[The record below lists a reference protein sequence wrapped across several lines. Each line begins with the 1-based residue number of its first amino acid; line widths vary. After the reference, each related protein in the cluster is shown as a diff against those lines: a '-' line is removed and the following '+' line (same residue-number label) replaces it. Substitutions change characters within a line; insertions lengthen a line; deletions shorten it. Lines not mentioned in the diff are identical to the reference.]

1 MEPPSCFS
9 LKIYILWI
17 KLYKIRATNI
27 SQKALSDTSTVV
39 CVYMHAL
46 VSVLS
51 LPTGQYQDEWL
62 ISCLANDVTNW
73 RNVKMFSPFHK
84 NCVASF

>member
-1 MEPPSCFS
+1 
-9 LKIYILWI
+9 
-17 KLYKIRATNI
+17 
-27 SQKALSDTSTVV
+27 
-39 CVYMHAL
+39 MHAL
-46 VSVLS
+46 ASVLS
-51 LPTGQYQDEWL
+51 LPPGQYQDEWL